1 MKKDSFFL
9 DYTNKMKHSLCN
21 FSILLLLFFLIPL
34 PVNAKGE
41 IETPQQSPIL
51 EIKGLVTSKEKEP
64 LTGVTISIKGTGDG
78 TITGLDGDFTLKAR
92 KEAILVFSYVGY
104 KSREITVKSNDFLNI
119 VLEDDMELLDEVV
132 VVGYGTLDRREVTSS
147 IKSIKSDDILTGP
160 SSSPLEAIRGKV
172 SNLSIVSNNGS
183 DPNSGVSIQL
193 RGANSILAGQ
203 GPLIIVDGIPGGNLN
218 EIQKEDIE
226 SIDVLKDA
234 SAAAIY
240 GTRGSGGV
248 ILVTTKKAKTGKVSA
263 TYSTEL
269 TVETV
274 RKKADVLS
282 AEEYLK
288 NREGV
293 TDYGERIDWFDEVTR
308 SAPFSHRHVIS
319 LTGGTETLKTYTSI
333 YYKKA
338 NALAIDSDRREVG
351 GRFNFTYSLFENRL
365 NFVGNVSYADI
376 RANRSPNSM
385 FMMALKLNPTIPV
398 YDSNSTSGYNVITGG
413 WEEWNPVADSK
424 LMTDRSDYRNLMASL
439 TTQLKI
445 TPYLNTSLT
454 IATKN
459 NDERYI
465 YWRSAQHK
473 ASQDANVRGFA
484 KMENKKWN
492 DVSLDWLFDFNK
504 SFGDHN
510 LKAVGGYSFQ
520 EFNYDGFYAE
530 NQDFPV
536 DGVQWWDMNSGS
548 YLTEGRANLGSYKN
562 PKERLIAFLGRIN
575 YSYKDKYMATLSGR
589 YEGISKLSPDNRWG
603 FFPSISAGW
612 RISSEEFMKPLSW
625 LNDLTIRVG
634 YGVTGNA
641 DFGTGVGT
649 RMYSADAWWL
659 ANGSWFKTYGLA
671 HNVNKDLK
679 WEKKKEWNVGVDFS
693 TLNHRL
699 SGKVDVYKRKVDN
712 MIYDISVPQP
722 PAVHDKMTMNSG
734 NLENTGFEFELS
746 GVVVDTK
753 DWNYTTTIVGSHN
766 KTKLKSLWGSQTYWD
781 RKGFE
786 APGSPGTAVRL
797 IAGENIGRFYIWKYA
812 GIDDDGNWLLYNK
825 DNEVIPAKD
834 KSQDDK
840 RFIGNAIPKVI
851 LSWQNNIRYKNF
863 DASIF
868 FRSWIGHDVFNKINM
883 YYGLSNVENTN
894 VLKDAYKKNKHIVG
908 EKELCDYWVE
918 KGTFLKLD
926 ALTVGYTFTVPA
938 IDKYVKNIRASFTAR
953 DLFCITS
960 YSGMNPEV
968 NINGLDPGFEERDVY
983 PQSRSFTLGLQ
994 INF

>member
-1 MKKDSFFL
+1 M
-9 DYTNKMKHSLCN
+9 
-21 FSILLLLFFLIPL
+21 
-34 PVNAKGE
+34 
-41 IETPQQSPIL
+41 
-51 EIKGLVTSKEKEP
+51 
-64 LTGVTISIKGTGDG
+64 
-78 TITGLDGDFTLKAR
+78 
-92 KEAILVFSYVGY
+92 
-104 KSREITVKSNDFLNI
+104 
-119 VLEDDMELLDEVV
+119 
-132 VVGYGTLDRREVTSS
+132 
-147 IKSIKSDDILTGP
+147 
-160 SSSPLEAIRGKV
+160 
-172 SNLSIVSNNGS
+172 
-183 DPNSGVSIQL
+183 
-193 RGANSILAGQ
+193 
-203 GPLIIVDGIPGGNLN
+203 
-218 EIQKEDIE
+218 
-226 SIDVLKDA
+226 
-234 SAAAIY
+234 
-240 GTRGSGGV
+240 
-248 ILVTTKKAKTGKVSA
+248 
-263 TYSTEL
+263 
-269 TVETV
+269 
-274 RKKADVLS
+274 
-282 AEEYLK
+282 
-288 NREGV
+288 
-293 TDYGERIDWFDEVTR
+293 
-308 SAPFSHRHVIS
+308 
-319 LTGGTETLKTYTSI
+319 
-333 YYKKA
+333 
-338 NALAIDSDRREVG
+338 
-351 GRFNFTYSLFENRL
+351 
-365 NFVGNVSYADI
+365 
-376 RANRSPNSM
+376 
-385 FMMALKLNPTIPV
+385 
-398 YDSNSTSGYNVITGG
+398 
-413 WEEWNPVADSK
+413 
-424 LMTDRSDYRNLMASL
+424 
-439 TTQLKI
+439 
-445 TPYLNTSLT
+445 
-454 IATKN
+454 
-459 NDERYI
+459 
-465 YWRSAQHK
+465 
-473 ASQDANVRGFA
+473 
-484 KMENKKWN
+484 
-492 DVSLDWLFDFNK
+492 
-504 SFGDHN
+504 
-510 LKAVGGYSFQ
+510 
-520 EFNYDGFYAE
+520 YAE

-649 RMYSADAWWL
+649 RMYSADTWWL

-781 RKGFE
+781 RKEFE